1 MVGIVLICIFTVQT
15 LKRNDMK
22 NGTPDIMDIALNVRR
37 HYKTIEE
44 ALKVERPKDIVV
56 KILSNKFAIVK
67 AAYENGKFDEDLK
80 IMGID
85 GGTTVYSFCSL
96 VDAKERAREIEDKP
110 NVYGKSICYDFPANK
125 KYAIWLYKH
134 IDRRKYK
141 QSFRKISR
149 LI

>member
-1 MVGIVLICIFTVQT
+1 
-15 LKRNDMK
+15 MK
-22 NGTPDIMDIALNVRR
+22 EGKPDIMDLAMNVRV

-85 GGTTVYSFCSL
+85 GGTTVYTFCSL
-96 VDAKERAREIEDKP
+96 IEVKERAREIESKP
-110 NVYGKSICYDFPANK
+110 NVFGQSICYDFPANK
-125 KYAIWLYKH
+125 KFGLWLYKH

-141 QSFRKISR
+141 QSFRKINR
-149 LI
+149 LV